1 MLEIKTL
8 VANILMSYTIAPITR
23 VDELVFVADIVL
35 RPKNKIKVKFCPRQ
49 KFNGSVEIDST

>member
-8 VANILMSYTIAPITR
+8 VANILLSYSIAPITR

-35 RPKNKIKVKFCPRQ
+35 RPKNLIKVKFCPRQ
-49 KFNGSVEIDST
+49 EFNDMVELKST